1 MTPMPWNMNDYPNAF
16 KSFDPLLRKKAID
29 IANAL
34 LDNDYPEDKAI
45 PIAISQ
51 AKEWMEDASDK
62 EKNDYK
68 KEANPSKNDRHDST
82 HSNPDLLDKD
92 VEVFFEDDSWAV
104 KTKGAK
110 RPSETFDKKA
120 DAVKRA
126 KEIAENK
133 DSSVIRYT
141 KEGKKQEDGKRTQKH
156 LQG

>member
-1 MTPMPWNMNDYPNAF
+1 MPWNMKDYPNAF
-16 KSFDPLLRKKAID
+16 KNFDPLLRKKAID

-51 AKEWMEDASDK
+51 AKEWIEDASEE
-62 EKNDYK
+62 EKD
-68 KEANPSKNDRHDST
+68 EFSREDNPSKNDHHDS
-82 HSNPDLLDKD
+82 SYANPDLLDKD

-126 KEIAENK
+126 TEIAENK
-133 DSSVIRYT
+133 ESSVIRYT
-141 KEGKKQEDGKRTQKH
+141 KDGRKQDD
-156 LQG
+156 